1 MGLVLLAVACGEG
14 DQRHGGDAA
23 QAERAGLGP
32 GLSTVP
38 QVDALAVVHVGA
50 GQQLQPLTQ
59 LVGLQ
64 ADDTLGG
71 FGSHPHH
78 AGGTLWPRRLA
89 LTLVALH
96 VSCKKW
102 DTCYHNEQD
111 AGDRADQQNQTMVE
125 EV

>member
-32 GLSTVP
+32 GLSAVP
-38 QVDALAVVHVGA
+38 QVNALAVVRVGA
-50 GQQLQPLTQ
+50 GQQLQPLAWF
-59 LVGLQ
+59 VGLQ
-64 ADDTLGG
+64 ADDTLGA
-71 FGSHPHH
+71 FGSHLHH

-89 LTLVALH
+89 PALH
-96 VSCKKW
+96 ASCKKL
-102 DTCYHNEQD
+102 DTCYHNKQD